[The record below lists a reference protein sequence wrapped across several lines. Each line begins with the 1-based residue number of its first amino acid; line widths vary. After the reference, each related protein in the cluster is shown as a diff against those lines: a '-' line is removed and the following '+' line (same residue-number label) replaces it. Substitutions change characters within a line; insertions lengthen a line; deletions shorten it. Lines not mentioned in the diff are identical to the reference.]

1 MEQPSDA
8 DNKQSGWAHHRVCPL
23 HPGRCTWLRRWWAL
37 APCGRQPWGD
47 GWTTLWPL
55 EMNSLQWGEAELSVS
70 ALELSSMEIRR
81 KKKKKEEAMG
91 WQSLNLYHQRE
102 GEMKSQAKWLHYS
115 HNTVA
120 SVIKCCEQ
128 GRQQTEGDFGE
139 EVFELGL
146 KSWITGAFQTKEKP
160 ESIKAQRCQKCRF
173 AGNRK
178 GKPWEETG
186 QERWV
191 AAVLAFLGRGELHSC
206 M

>member
-1 MEQPSDA
+1 M
-8 DNKQSGWAHHRVCPL
+8 CPL
-23 HPGRCTWLRRWWAL
+23 HPGRRTWLRRWWAL

-47 GWTTLWPL
+47 GWTALWPL

-70 ALELSSMEIRR
+70 ALELSSMEIWRE
-81 KKKKKEEAMG
+81 KKKRSSHG
-91 WQSLNLYHQRE
+91 VTIPQSLPPKRGRNE
-102 GEMKSQAKWLHYS
+102 ITGKWLHYS

-120 SVIKCCEQ
+120 NVIKCCDQ

-146 KSWITGAFQTKEKP
+146 KNWITGAFQTKEKP

-191 AAVLAFLGRGELHSC
+191 AAGLAFLRRGELHSC